1 MNVNISIHK
10 HLEVNRNLVD
20 YTINN
25 KNRFIDRLATATLYY
40 SLTDKLNLFI
50 STTGIGCINRT
61 GVFKIILDNIL
72 KKISVRISH

>member
-10 HLEVNRNLVD
+10 HLEVDRNLVD

-25 KNRFIDRLATATLYY
+25 KNRFINRLATLYY

-50 STTGIGCINRT
+50 STTGVGCINRT
-61 GVFKIILDNIL
+61 GVFKMILDNIFQ
-72 KKISVRISH
+72 KTSVRISH